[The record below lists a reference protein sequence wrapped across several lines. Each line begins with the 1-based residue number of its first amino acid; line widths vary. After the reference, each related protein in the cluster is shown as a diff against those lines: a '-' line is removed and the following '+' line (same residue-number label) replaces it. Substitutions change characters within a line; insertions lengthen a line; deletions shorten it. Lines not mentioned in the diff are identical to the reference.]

1 MGEDVVCLYHAD
13 CFDGMGAAWAV
24 YKRFPKGA
32 YIAVDYRD
40 GLPEGLEGKHVII
53 VDFSFDQ
60 EEMDYLALNC
70 AKLTFLDH
78 HERSEQIAALL
89 EMTNRVI
96 GGDRIVAHYD
106 ANRSGA
112 LMAWEYFHPGK
123 SVPKIIEHISDR
135 DLWRF
140 ALPDTKV
147 IMSGLGMYLL
157 DLPVWDELFTSF
169 EMETELGEQMLIEH
183 LRLAGPFVERAK
195 STDIVRI
202 INQTQRTIVL
212 DGQTVPLLNVPR
224 SLASEALAK
233 LAQDH
238 PFAAGYYD
246 DGEYRVF
253 SLRSRKDGGVIVNR
267 IARQF
272 GGDGHPHAAG
282 FRVSRDH
289 ELAQL

>member
-1 MGEDVVCLYHAD
+1 MGEDIVCLYHAD

-24 YKRFPKGA
+24 YKRFPKGK
-32 YIAVDYRD
+32 YIAVDYKD

-60 EEMDYLALNC
+60 EEMDYIAMNA

-78 HERSEQIAALL
+78 HERSEAIAQMLR
-89 EMTNRVI
+89 EMSSVVDTEI
-96 GGDRIVAHYD
+96 FAEYD

-112 LMAWEYFHPGK
+112 LMAWEHFHPGQP
-123 SVPKIIEHISDR
+123 VPQIIQHISDR

-140 ALPDTKV
+140 TLPDTKV

-157 DLPVWDELFTSF
+157 DLQVWDELFTSF
-169 EMETELGEQMLIEH
+169 EMETELGQQMLIEH
-183 LRLAGPFVERAK
+183 LRLAGPFVDRAK
-195 STDIVRI
+195 STDVVRI
-202 INQTQRTIVL
+202 IGQTLRTIEL
-212 DGQTVPLLNVPR
+212 DGHTVPLINVPR

-233 LAQDH
+233 LAQDQ

-246 DGEYRVF
+246 EPEHRIF

-267 IARQF
+267 IARLF

-282 FRVSRDH
+282 FRVPRDH
-289 ELAQL
+289 ALAKY